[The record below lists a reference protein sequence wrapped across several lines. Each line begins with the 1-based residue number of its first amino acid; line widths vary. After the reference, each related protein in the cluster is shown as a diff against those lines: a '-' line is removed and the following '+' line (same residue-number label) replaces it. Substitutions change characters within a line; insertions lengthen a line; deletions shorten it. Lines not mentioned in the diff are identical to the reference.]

1 MTVLIDKTK
10 LMEHVIDALVGDTY
24 EEVVL
29 LEDIYEAPMVQKK
42 EEDDDMTTSIAFAIG
57 LVGGFIFGVIVG
69 AVLTAERWK

>member
-69 AVLTAERWK
+69 AVLWNDRRK